1 MYALVLA
8 LVLAVVLYLIGRPLV
23 QPDPDEEALLLEVS
37 SADMERERV
46 FGALT
51 EVEADYQMHKL
62 SEADYQELKR
72 EYARQAVEVL
82 KSMPAVEPGV
92 VTRAGRPASP
102 TRGRSPSPA
111 RGHAAGVPQGR
122 PTQADLKALEAE
134 AEAEVALALELAGEG
149 GGAGGG
155 AVPGGTAA
163 PGDGAAAVAY
173 CPHCVAQL
181 LSADQKFCH
190 ACGKMQ
196 RGEA

>member
-82 KSMPAVEPGV
+82 KSMPAVEPAAVTGV
-92 VTRAGRPASP
+92 
-102 TRGRSPSPA
+102 GRSSSPA
-111 RGHAAGVPQGR
+111 WGHLTGEPQGR
-122 PTQADLKALEAE
+122 PTQVDLKALEAE
-134 AEAEVALALELAGEG
+134 AEAEVALALELAGES
-149 GGAGGG
+149 
-155 AVPGGTAA
+155 
-163 PGDGAAAVAY
+163 GAAAPRPMVGPGAGDATVTY
-173 CPHCVAQL
+173 CPHCGAQL